1 MIVAPDFH
9 GVAIAISQRLLF
21 SAIGGTLLAASV
33 WFLLQ
38 LFPKR
43 DSGTNFAV
51 WFSTLL
57 ATALL
62 PILSFHSLGKA
73 GAAQGPHAVFTVS
86 SSVAW
91 TLFLGWAIIAMVG
104 LVRIVVATRQVR
116 RLRRDSVPVN
126 VDALHVEL
134 RALIEEAQ
142 KLRPVAMMTSERLE
156 VPTAIGFRNAAVI
169 LPAWMLENTPAEEL
183 KYILLHELAHVRRRD
198 DWTNLA
204 QKLLKA
210 LLFFLPSVWWIE
222 RRLSLDR
229 EMACDDAVLAHSGSP
244 RGYAECLA
252 HLAERSFLR
261 RQFALAQAAV
271 GRVRQLTARVTR
283 ILDPDRPQ
291 ATQTWKPAL
300 PVIIVL
306 AGLCALPASFTPEL
320 VRFADDA
327 PAAQAQSAQGSSA
340 IKKELAQ
347 AASRTSATGAPKFR
361 AVVASLL
368 LEGGYVAP
376 VNKRA
381 ALAYRGDAGHL
392 SHAKTR
398 KRSQPAVMTA
408 KNQPPIQEQYVM
420 VHEEAFFVVTQRTAS
435 GGQQSWQMHVVQFSV
450 QPQGKTQ
457 QNPRKI

>member
-9 GVAIAISQRLLF
+9 GAAIAISQRLLF
-21 SAIGGTLLAASV
+21 SAVGGTLLAASV
-33 WFLLQ
+33 WFLLRI
-38 LFPKR
+38 FPKM
-43 DSGTNFAV
+43 DSRTDFAV

-62 PILSFHSLGKA
+62 PIFSLHSFGKA
-73 GAAQGPHAVFTVS
+73 VASQVPHAVFTVS
-86 SSVAW
+86 SSIAW
-91 TLFLGWAIIAMVG
+91 NLFLAWAIIALAG

-116 RLRRDSVPVN
+116 RLRSDSVLVN

-142 KLRPVAMMTSERLE
+142 KLRPVAMMTSDRLE
-156 VPTAIGFRNAAVI
+156 VPTAIGFRKAAVV
-169 LPAWMLENTPAEEL
+169 LPAWMLENTPTEEL
-183 KYILLHELAHVRRRD
+183 KYILLHELAHLRRRD

-261 RQFALAQAAV
+261 RQFAMAQAAV

-291 ATQTWKPAL
+291 ATQTWKPAF

-306 AGLCALPASFTPEL
+306 AGLCGLPASFTPAL

-327 PAAQAQSAQGSSA
+327 PAAQARSAQA
-340 IKKELAQ
+340 NLVVKKESVQ
-347 AASRTSATGAPKFR
+347 AEAGYSTPGAPRFR

-368 LEGGYVAP
+368 LEGGYVC
-376 VNKRA
+376 KRA
-381 ALAYRGDAGHL
+381 ALAYLGDAGH
-392 SHAKTR
+392 SSRAKTR
-398 KRSQPAVMTA
+398 RRSQPAVMTA

-420 VHEEAFFVVTQRTAS
+420 VREEAFFVVTQRTAT

-457 QNPRKI
+457 QTPRKI